1 MEIGVIFLITYMKV
15 LRLTDCMEAVIWQI
29 RDIWAIVKQV
39 NFSCWRGRGNLKG
52 FQKLLG
58 QISYNSHNS

>member
-1 MEIGVIFLITYMKV
+1 MEGVI
-15 LRLTDCMEAVIWQI
+15 CQI

-52 FQKLLG
+52 FQKLGKFLTIVTQLNIQST
-58 QISYNSHNS
+58 QILLLE

>member
-1 MEIGVIFLITYMKV
+1 MEV
-15 LRLTDCMEAVIWQI
+15 VIWQI

-39 NFSCWRGRGNLKG
+39 NFSFLEVGGDLEG
-52 FQKLLG
+52 FQIVDG